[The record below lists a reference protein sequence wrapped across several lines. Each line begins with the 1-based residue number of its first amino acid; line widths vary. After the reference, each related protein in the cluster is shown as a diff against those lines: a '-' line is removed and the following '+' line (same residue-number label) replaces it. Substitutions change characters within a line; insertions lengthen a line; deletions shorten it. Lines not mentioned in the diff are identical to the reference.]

1 MGFGSFGGDLL
12 VGNLYNSTIDAFN
25 LNNQDHF
32 DGSITVKTGF
42 TSPVGLW
49 ALDFG
54 NGVTGNA
61 NTLYF
66 TAGVNGQKDG
76 LFGAINSVPEP
87 GSLSLFLPALAV
99 LLIYRWRRE
108 RATSRSFAL
117 AL

>member
-1 MGFGSFGGDLL
+1 MGFGPFGGDLL
-12 VGNLYNSTIDAFN
+12 VGNLFNSTIDAFN

-32 DGSITVKTGF
+32 DGSITVNTGF
-42 TSPVGLW
+42 PSPVGLW

-66 TAGVNGQKDG
+66 TSGVNNQKDG
-76 LFGAINSVPEP
+76 VFGAINSVPEP
-87 GSLSLFLPALAV
+87 GYLSLFVPALAG

-108 RATSRSFAL
+108 RGSRSVYRP
-117 AL
+117 